1 MLKKFILNS
10 KLLFFFICIFSLL
23 NILDV
28 ITAMYILDGES
39 NPIYLLTNS
48 FMLLW
53 LLKIVI
59 ILLCFY
65 IYFRNKYPSKFYY
78 FSFLYMIII
87 AILLLLFGVYSNI
100 QGIIN
105 PQILETASQLSNE
118 QKYSYYKTI
127 ILFFMIIPY
136 TIAIMVFKLFEITN
150 NKVKFKVKK
159 K

>member
-1 MLKKFILNS
+1 
-10 KLLFFFICIFSLL
+10 
-23 NILDV
+23 
-28 ITAMYILDGES
+28 
-39 NPIYLLTNS
+39 
-48 FMLLW
+48 MLLW